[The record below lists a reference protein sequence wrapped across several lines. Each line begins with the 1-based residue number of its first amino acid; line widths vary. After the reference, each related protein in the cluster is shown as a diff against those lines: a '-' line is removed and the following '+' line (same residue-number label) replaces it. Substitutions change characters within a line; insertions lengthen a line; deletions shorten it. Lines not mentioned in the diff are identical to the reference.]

1 MTTNLCKYANA
12 LGEPRKGVHSIRL
25 FNIAIVDVL
34 STIALA
40 FLFAIFFKYAI
51 KLKATFLSIF
61 FISLVSLFIL
71 GIILHRL
78 FCVRT
83 TIDKLIFRN
92 E

>member
-1 MTTNLCKYANA
+1 MSSGLCKYANA
-12 LGEPRKGVHSIRL
+12 LGEPGKGVHSIRV

-40 FLFAIFFKYAI
+40 LLVAIFFKYVI
-51 KLKATFLSIF
+51 KLDVAFLNIF
-61 FISLVSLFIL
+61 FITLISLFIL

-78 FCVRT
+78 FCVKT

>member
-1 MTTNLCKYANA
+1 MSSGLCKYANA
-12 LGEPRKGVHSIRL
+12 LGEPGKGVHSIRL

-51 KLKATFLSIF
+51 KLEATFLSIF
-61 FISLVSLFIL
+61 FITSLSLFII